1 MEKTSE
7 KSKCPKTRMDEM
19 FISMVETTKGLTNI
33 KSDRLMSKALGQHP
47 NFLSRIKTGVQS
59 VPSTVWDLLH
69 EYWKENG
76 IVGDNP
82 SSAPFEWAK
91 GLVIDSDK
99 HRQHLE
105 EVFANGE
112 RAKLER
118 EANPEA
124 YRIKALPTLTDV
136 KQELLVA
143 TEKILLLTS
152 QLADKERTIQILLS
166 QQPKN
171 D

>member
-1 MEKTSE
+1 MKKDSE
-7 KSKCPKTRMDEM
+7 KSKSPKTGMDES
-19 FISMVETTKGLTNI
+19 FIELIEVTKGQMNI

-59 VPSTVWDLLH
+59 VPSTVWDLFH
-69 EYWKENG
+69 EYWKKNDVAG
-76 IVGDNP
+76 GT
-82 SSAPFEWAK
+82 SSSVQFKWAK
-91 GLVIDSDK
+91 DLMIDSAK
-99 HRQHLE
+99 HRQYLE
-105 EVFANGE
+105 EVFANAE
-112 RAKLER
+112 RADLEQK
-118 EANPEA
+118 ANPEA
-124 YRIKALPTLTDV
+124 YRIKALTSLTDI